1 MSNLVII
8 LGDQLSQKISSLN
21 GFKKQEDDILMMEVK
36 NESQFIKHHIQKIV
50 FFFSAMRHFALE
62 LKNCNFIVH
71 YFRINHH
78 SSGGNFTDAI
88 ISFLKESSLKESS
101 KQYNKIIIT
110 HPGEYRLLQ
119 EFSTLKLKTAI
130 EVEIREDNRFICST
144 ADFKIFANGKK
155 KLIMEFFY
163 REIRKKTKILMLDKS
178 NKGLQPVGEK
188 FNFDAENRLNFK
200 KFKESADSI
209 QMKKINEDSINFTV
223 DDITKEVLNDVKS
236 NFSDHFGDIDKFNY
250 ATTKKDAN
258 IALKYFFD
266 HKINNFGNYQDIMI
280 SNEAHLFHSNISQYL
295 NIGLLEPLEVCKQA
309 EDLYFRGLAPLN
321 AVEGFIR
328 QIIGWREF
336 IRGIYWLKM
345 PEYQESNFF
354 NHNANLPDFF
364 WNENKTKMNCL
375 HQVIKQTRL
384 HSYSHHIQRLMITG
398 NFALLAKINPKQ
410 VANWYL
416 AVYSDAVEWV
426 ELPNVNGMALF
437 ADGGIVATKP
447 YISSGNYINKMSNF
461 CDDCQFSVKDRFGD
475 NACPFNYLYWNFLLE
490 NKKLLNNNHRLA
502 LAYRNLDNFDS
513 QTIEK
518 IQKSANKF
526 LNNL

>member
-1 MSNLVII
+1 MANLIII

-21 GFKKQEDDILMMEVK
+21 GFQKQEDDILMMEVK

-62 LKNCNFIVH
+62 LKSLNFAVN
-71 YFRINHH
+71 YFKINHH
-78 SSGGNFTDAI
+78 FSNGNFGDAVV
-88 ISFLKESSLKESS
+88 SFLKESS
-101 KQYNKIIIT
+101 KQYKKIIIT

-119 EFSTLKLKTAI
+119 EFLTLKLKTGI
-130 EVEIREDNRFICST
+130 EVEIREDDRFICSL

-163 REIRKKTKILMLDKS
+163 REIRKKTKILMFDNGK
-178 NKGLQPVGEK
+178 KGLQPIGEK
-188 FNFDAENRLNFK
+188 FNFDAENRVNFK
-200 KFKESADSI
+200 KFKDSI
-209 QMKKINEDSINFTV
+209 DYNKFKKINEEAINFNI
-223 DDITKEVLNDVKS
+223 DDITKEVLSDVKS
-236 NFSDHFGDIDKFNY
+236 NFSDHFGDINKFNY

-258 IALKYFFD
+258 IALKYFFE
-266 HKINNFGNYQDIMI
+266 HKINNFGNYQDVMI
-280 SNEAHLFHSNISQYL
+280 SNEAYLFHSNISQYL
-295 NIGLLEPLEVCKQA
+295 NIGLLDPLEVCKQA
-309 EDLYFRGLAPLN
+309 EQLYFNGSAPLN

-345 PEYQESNFF
+345 PEYQELNFF
-354 NHNANLPDFF
+354 NHRTDLPDFF

-375 HQVIKQTRL
+375 YQVIKQTRL

-398 NFALLAKINPKQ
+398 NFSLLAKINPKQ
-410 VANWYL
+410 VADWYL
-416 AVYSDAVEWV
+416 AVYADAIEWV

-447 YISSGNYINKMSNF
+447 YISSGSYINKMSNF
-461 CDDCQFSVKDRFGD
+461 CDDCQFSIKDRFGD

-518 IQKSANKF
+518 IQNSANKF